1 MVGTYEEMVGTR
13 QQSSHVVE
21 VTQPRYDDH
30 KYAQVWHKV
39 GPVENDC
46 ATEIELSLR

>member
-1 MVGTYEEMVGTR
+1 MGGTYEEMVETR

-30 KYAQVWHKV
+30 KYAQVWHKSDRLRTIV
-39 GPVENDC
+39 QQKL
-46 ATEIELSLR
+46 ELSLR